1 MEEYPHKFTSKLK
14 GQKVIE
20 HDRCEFEID
29 VEADDAEVCIM
40 YWLLVCLEYDE
51 SYFNFRWLG
60 IITEWRSSQ
69 MTKECSL
76 CPRGRRGS
84 WSLRTHCWRTL
95 GKLRSGQMQTSR
107 QQISKLHVSRR
118 KEEISVRVILVTE
131 ILESEN
137 LDPENP
143 VLGNFRPRNA
153 SAWKGQCKEIS
164 EQGNPS
170 AR

>member
-1 MEEYPHKFTSKLK
+1 MEVMISDTSD
-14 GQKVIE
+14 
-20 HDRCEFEID
+20 DRKIS
-29 VEADDAEVCIM
+29 EVVSGR
-40 YWLLVCLEYDE
+40 WLLALKIAATRNE
-51 SYFNFRWLG
+51 SSERK
-60 IITEWRSSQ
+60 
-69 MTKECSL
+69 KEIL
-76 CPRGRRGS
+76 
-84 WSLRTHCWRTL
+84 
-95 GKLRSGQMQTSR
+95 
-107 QQISKLHVSRR
+107 
-118 KEEISVRVILVTE
+118 VRVILVTE

>member
-1 MEEYPHKFTSKLK
+1 ML
-14 GQKVIE
+14 
-20 HDRCEFEID
+20 
-29 VEADDAEVCIM
+29 
-40 YWLLVCLEYDE
+40 
-51 SYFNFRWLG
+51 
-60 IITEWRSSQ
+60 
-69 MTKECSL
+69 
-76 CPRGRRGS
+76 
-84 WSLRTHCWRTL
+84 
-95 GKLRSGQMQTSR
+95 GQMPVFEEMVP
-107 QQISKLHVSRR
+107 ILFLWGK
-118 KEEISVRVILVTE
+118 KEILVRVILVTE

>member
-1 MEEYPHKFTSKLK
+1 MYRYHKLPHEK
-14 GQKVIE
+14 G
-20 HDRCEFEID
+20 FEISIYS
-29 VEADDAEVCIM
+29 IM
-40 YWLLVCLEYDE
+40 GDKIKLLGTNV
-51 SYFNFRWLG
+51 RK
-60 IITEWRSSQ
+60 
-69 MTKECSL
+69 KEIL
-76 CPRGRRGS
+76 
-84 WSLRTHCWRTL
+84 
-95 GKLRSGQMQTSR
+95 
-107 QQISKLHVSRR
+107 
-118 KEEISVRVILVTE
+118 VRVILVTE

>member
-1 MEEYPHKFTSKLK
+1 MK
-14 GQKVIE
+14 GCAALSLITVHALPGKK
-20 HDRCEFEID
+20 EI
-29 VEADDAEVCIM
+29 
-40 YWLLVCLEYDE
+40 L
-51 SYFNFRWLG
+51 
-60 IITEWRSSQ
+60 
-69 MTKECSL
+69 
-76 CPRGRRGS
+76 
-84 WSLRTHCWRTL
+84 
-95 GKLRSGQMQTSR
+95 
-107 QQISKLHVSRR
+107 
-118 KEEISVRVILVTE
+118 VRVILVTE